1 MQGERRGRLAQIAR
15 GPLRHLPTF
24 RGTDMTRLKTRKAPE
39 EPKATPKSK
48 RLALA
53 VPPNQTPDQLMA
65 EVAATPAM
73 TAGTVLTNFSKGT
86 FGELSLTDAIDVL
99 KDKIGA
105 VQQGDMKEA
114 EAMLTGQAFAL
125 NTIFTELARR
135 SALNMGEYLDASER
149 YMRLALKAQSQC
161 RATLETLAT
170 VKNPPVVFAKQ
181 ANVTT
186 GPQQI
191 NNGVAA
197 PSRAKENQTEPNK
210 LLETHDGQR
219 MDTGTTGAAVG
230 ADTAMATVGT
240 INGTPNGRRYSSGV
254 S

>member
-1 MQGERRGRLAQIAR
+1 
-15 GPLRHLPTF
+15 
-24 RGTDMTRLKTRKAPE
+24 
-39 EPKATPKSK
+39 
-48 RLALA
+48 
-53 VPPNQTPDQLMA
+53 
-65 EVAATPAM
+65 M
-73 TAGTVLTNFSKGT
+73 TAGTVLTNFSQGT
-86 FGELSLTDAIDVL
+86 FGELPLTDAIDVL
-99 KDKIGA
+99 KDKISA
-105 VQQGDMKEA
+105 VQQADMKEA
-114 EAMLTGQAFAL
+114 EAMLAGQAFAL

-197 PSRAKENQTEPNK
+197 PSRAKENQTEQNK
-210 LLETHDGQR
+210 LLETPDGQG
-219 MDTGTTGAAVG
+219 MDTGTTGAAIS
-230 ADTAMATVGT
+230 ADAQLATVGA
-240 INGTPNGRRYSSGV
+240 IDGTTN
-254 S
+254 